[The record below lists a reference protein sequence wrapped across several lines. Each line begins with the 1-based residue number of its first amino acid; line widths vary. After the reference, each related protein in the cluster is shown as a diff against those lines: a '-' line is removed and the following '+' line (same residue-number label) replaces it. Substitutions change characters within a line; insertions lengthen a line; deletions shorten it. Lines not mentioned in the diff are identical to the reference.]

1 MLAFNFFFLPP
12 LYTVTPQDSRNGF
25 AIAVFVVTAI
35 VVSELVGERFVF
47 IRT

>member
-1 MLAFNFFFLPP
+1 MLAFNFLFLAP
-12 LYTVTPQDSRNGF
+12 LYTLTLQDSRNWF
-25 AIAVFVVTAI
+25 ALAVFVVTAI